1 MAIKAIRSEDGFE
14 LLMRQI
20 GFVSGMQD
28 SYCLQRKK
36 AGKYPALFAKNKMSY
51 RIIEMCPTRS
61 KASVLKPF
69 TLTT

>member
-1 MAIKAIRSEDGFE
+1 MAINAMRSEDGFE

-28 SYCLQRKK
+28 NHCMLRKK
-36 AGKYPALFAKNKMSY
+36 AGKYPALFSNGKLFY